1 MLRSYCLS
9 GLSVALL
16 AASAVAWADHDR
28 YRDEDQYGRAVRYEA
43 DDRYG
48 REDHAWARV
57 VRVEPIR
64 RRVRVSEPVRECW
77 DEVEYRPDG
86 PLSSRHIGGTL
97 IGAAIGG
104 ALGNQVGHGRG
115 RDAAKIAGALLGGAI
130 AYNVSKEHQ
139 AYDGRYRRNERMVER
154 CDLRYRDDWVERI
167 DGYDVTYEYDGQR
180 RTTWMS
186 YDPGERIRVRVDVT
200 PVSG

>member
-1 MLRSYCLS
+1 MLRRICLS
-9 GLSVALL
+9 GLTLAL
-16 AASAVAWADHDR
+16 AAASTGAWADHDR
-28 YRDEDQYGRAVRYEA
+28 YRDDDRYDRDRAYE
-43 DDRYG
+43 DRYG
-48 REDHAWARV
+48 REGYAWARV
-57 VRVEPIR
+57 LRVEPIR

-86 PLSSRHIGGTL
+86 PLSSRHLGGTL
-97 IGAAIGG
+97 LGAAIGG

-130 AYNVSKEHQ
+130 AYNVSREHQ
-139 AYDGRYRRNERMVER
+139 TYDAGYRRNERMVER

-167 DGYDVTYEYDGQR
+167 DGYDVTYEYDGR
-180 RTTWMS
+180 RQTAWMS